1 MHLLL
6 LGASDLL
13 QASSLLYG
21 MRKQAPGRQTE
32 LRYQPNIKLDQQPQ
46 SLCTHERKGNLQSWE
61 IRLILLIV
69 LLMLASINLKTHR
82 VAKRLA
88 SLKSSCPN
96 PIRMGIE

>member
-1 MHLLL
+1 M
-6 LGASDLL
+6 
-13 QASSLLYG
+13 QVFSLLYG
-21 MRKQAPGRQTE
+21 MRKQPPGRQTSE

-46 SLCTHERKGNLQSWE
+46 SLCTHERKGDLQSWE